1 MLQEELGR
9 AVQREGGW
17 LRSCTRVSG
26 RQQSSLQQAGWAH
39 CVNGR
44 SAFLTI
50 TRQWT
55 VKIIVKLQF
64 RVWKNDEASL
74 FYAKSRQQLRQKCS
88 SWKVNVSLYC
98 ALQRVSTCTACHW
111 FKTKT
116 SRCLCIIKR
125 PPASSQRLCFVLLK
139 LCLISVSVGR

>member
-1 MLQEELGR
+1 MLQEELRR
-9 AVQREGGW
+9 AVQREDGW

-39 CVNGR
+39 SVNGR

-50 TRQWT
+50 TMQWT
-55 VKIIVKLQF
+55 VTIIVKLQF

-74 FYAKSRQQLRQKCS
+74 FYRQQSRQKCS
-88 SWKVNVSLYC
+88 SWKVNVSLYFE
-98 ALQRVSTCTACHW
+98 LQRVSTCTACHW

-116 SRCLCIIKR
+116 NRCLCIIKR
-125 PPASSQRLCFVLLK
+125 PPASSQRNGFVLLK